1 MKTDSL
7 YIHIPFCDHICSY
20 CDFAKVFYKEDV
32 ANQYLRRLAK
42 ELAGIKRQVMKTIY
56 IGGGTPSALTYE
68 QLEYLLKRVERFV
81 GKRTKEFTVEVNPES
96 ATIDKLELLK
106 KYHVNRLSIGVQ
118 SFQDHL
124 LHMIGRKHYSYQA
137 IEVIENAYK
146 LGFENISIDMMYG
159 LPMQQEEDLMHDL
172 ERIFELPINHISY
185 YSLILEEGTILNYKH
200 YQPLYDETD
209 KRWND
214 IIDDRLHKMGF
225 HKYEVSNYAKGEHE
239 SFHNKAYWHYHNY
252 LGVGIGATSKI
263 DDKII
268 SHSRNMTKYL
278 NGENIEQIETQTSE
292 DTMFNHLMMSLRLV
306 DGLDLE
312 DFYQRYQKHVE
323 DVFGHQLQKHL
334 DKGDLVIE
342 DHHLRTTPASIAYL
356 NDILVDFLPE

>member
-172 ERIFELPINHISY
+172 ERIFEL
-185 YSLILEEGTILNYKH
+185 EEGTILNYKH
-200 YQPLYDETD
+200 YQPLDDETD